1 VAQVDVLRLDSED
14 CVTGITAG
22 SNEAAPPAGPVA
34 VLCFVAIAKADKNS
48 LALRLKLGPLIL
60 PVVP

>member
-1 VAQVDVLRLDSED
+1 VAQVDVLRLDFED

-22 SNEAAPPAGPVA
+22 PNEAAPPAGPA
-34 VLCFVAIAKADKNS
+34 TVLCFVAFAKADKNS
-48 LALRLKLGPLIL
+48 LALRFKLVPLIL